1 MGFREILLACTAIAG
16 CLPSVALAQSQTAAV
31 TSDSAQADQGLG
43 DIIVTAQRRS
53 ESAQT
58 VPISLQSFSGGA
70 LESAKVGSTEDLTNV
85 VGGLIIV
92 PTAARPMVFVRG
104 IGTNSS
110 NTTPAVL
117 TFIDGV
123 YRPFGQSTDLA
134 NLQSVEV
141 LKGPQGTLF
150 GRNATGG
157 VVQITTK
164 PPSEDLG
171 AKVEVGYG
179 NYSTVD
185 ATAYV
190 TGGLTSGVAA
200 DVSLRYSDQ
209 GDGFGKNVFNGDD
222 VFATDRFSARSR
234 LRAEFSDAVNLTIA
248 GNYSQISG
256 TVGTNVSPAVGEC
269 LVLGGGGTAAGST
282 RPGAAAGTR
291 YCRGSSYFPGDFDIN
306 AGPTRTPSYRAKEW
320 GVSGTLEANLGSVTG
335 RSITAYQQSSEHS
348 FIDIDGTP
356 AAVVGVAIDRTPRKA
371 FTQELQ
377 LLSGDGSPLQ
387 WVVGAFYYHA
397 KTSLPNYA
405 VNANAVVSSDKD
417 DSISGYGQ
425 ATYEFLPETKLT
437 LGARYTHEKRS
448 VQGLVRN
455 LTTGLVNPGT
465 QGSDSQTFNEVT
477 WRVAL
482 DHKLSRNALVYASV
496 SRGFNAGFFN
506 ANSSA
511 GFANRTQNPAVL
523 PEFLTAYEVGFK
535 TDLLDRRLRLNA
547 SGFWYDYKGLQQQVY
562 VNGSTMTINA
572 GSARIKGIDFEL
584 VAQPVPS
591 LTLSLNGTYLDT
603 RFTSYTQAPNYVLIP
618 TGEVIQPIGSE
629 SKDAAGNRTTNAPEL
644 SYTFTATHVLETSIG
659 KFETTGNVNY
669 RGKTFIDAQN
679 NFRLPNRYVV
689 NLTERWTEPGG
700 NFFVS
705 VWAKNLLDKRYD
717 YAVNILA
724 PRGLVGQTAPP
735 RTYGATFGFDF

>member
-1 MGFREILLACTAIAG
+1 MRFREILLACTAIAG
-16 CLPSVALAQSQTAAV
+16 CLPSVALAQSQTADA
-31 TSDSAQADQGLG
+31 TSDSVQADQGLG

-53 ESAQT
+53 ESAQS

-70 LESAKVGSTEDLTNV
+70 LQAAAVEATEDLTNV
-85 VGGLIIV
+85 VGGLLVV
-92 PTAARPMVFVRG
+92 PTAARPMVFLRG

-123 YRPFGQSTDLA
+123 YQPFGQSTDLA

-157 VVQITTK
+157 VIQITTK
-164 PPSEDLG
+164 PPSETPG
-171 AKVEVGYG
+171 AKFEAGYG

-190 TGGLTSGVAA
+190 TGGLAKGIAA

-234 LRAEFSDAVNLTIA
+234 LRAELSEDVKLTLA

-256 TVGTNVSPAVGEC
+256 TVGTNVSPAVGGC

-291 YCRGSSYFPGDFDIN
+291 YCRGSAFFPGDYDIN

-320 GVSGTLEANLGSVTG
+320 GVSGTLEAKLGSVTG
-335 RSITAYQQSSEHS
+335 RSITAFQHSSEHS

-356 AAVVGVAIDRTPRKA
+356 AAVVGVAIDRTPRRA

-377 LLSGDGSPLQ
+377 LLSSGGDPLE

-405 VNANAVVSSDKD
+405 VNANAVVASDRD
-417 DSISGYGQ
+417 NSISGYGQ
-425 ATYEFLPETKLT
+425 ASYEFLPETKLT
-437 LGARYTHEKRS
+437 LGVRYTHEKRS

-455 LTTGLVNPGT
+455 LTTGLVKPGT

-511 GFANRTQNPAVL
+511 GFANRTQNPAVA
-523 PEFLTAYEVGFK
+523 PEFLTAYEVGAK
-535 TDLLDRRLRLNA
+535 TDLLDRRLRLNV
-547 SGFWYDYKGLQQQVY
+547 SGFWYEYKGLQQQVY
-562 VNGSTMTINA
+562 VDGSTITINA
-572 GSARIKGIDFEL
+572 GSARIKGVDFEL

-603 RFTSYTQAPNYVLIP
+603 EYTSYRRAPNYMLIP

-629 SKDAAGNRTTNAPEL
+629 SRDAAGRKITNAPEL
-644 SYTFTATHVLETSIG
+644 SYTFTATHALKTSIG
-659 KFETTGNVNY
+659 TFETTGNVNY

-679 NFRLPNRYVV
+679 NFKLPTRYVV

>member
-1 MGFREILLACTAIAG
+1 MRFRTAVLACTTLAG
-16 CLPSVALAQSQTAAV
+16 CLPSMALAQSQGTDV
-31 TSDSAQADQGLG
+31 TSVSAEADQGLG
-43 DIIVTAQRRS
+43 EIIVTAQRRS
-53 ESAQT
+53 ESAQS
-58 VPISLQSFSGGA
+58 VPISLQSFSGDA
-70 LESAKVGSTEDLTNV
+70 LTAASVDSTEDLTNV

-110 NTTPAVL
+110 NTTPAIL

-123 YRPFGQSTDLA
+123 YQPFGQSTDLA

-157 VVQITTK
+157 VIQITTK
-164 PPSEDLG
+164 PPSETPG
-171 AKVEVGYG
+171 AKVDVGYG

-190 TGGLTSGVAA
+190 TGGLANGLAA
-200 DVSLRYSDQ
+200 DVALKYSDQ
-209 GDGFGKNVFNGDD
+209 GDGFGTNVFNGDD
-222 VFATDRFSARSR
+222 VFATDRFSGRSR
-234 LRAEFSDAVNLTIA
+234 LRAVLSDDVTLTIA

-256 TVGTNVSPAVGEC
+256 TVGTNVSPAVGQC

-291 YCRGSSYFPGDFDIN
+291 YCRGSSYFPGDYDIN
-306 AGPTRTPSYRAKEW
+306 AGPVTTPFYRAKEW
-320 GVSGTLEANLGSVTG
+320 GVSGTLEANLGSLTG
-335 RSITAYQQSSEHS
+335 RSITAFQQSSEHS

-356 AAVVGVAIDRTPRKA
+356 ATGVHVTIDRTPRKA

-377 LLSGDGSPLQ
+377 LLSGDDTALQ

-397 KTSLPNYA
+397 QTSLPRYS
-405 VNANAVVSSDKD
+405 VNANSVEASDKD

-455 LTTGLVNPGT
+455 LNTGVINPGS

-482 DHKLSRNALVYASV
+482 DHKLTRNALIYASV

-511 GFANRTQNPAVL
+511 GFATRTQNPAVL
-523 PEFLTAYEVGFK
+523 PEFLTAYEVGAK
-535 TDLLDRRLRLNA
+535 TDLFDRRLRFNV

-562 VNGSTMTINA
+562 VNGSTVTINA
-572 GSARIKGIDFEL
+572 GSAEIKGIDLEL
-584 VAQPVPS
+584 VAQPIPS
-591 LTLSLNGTYLDT
+591 LTLSLNGTYLDSKY
-603 RFTSYTQAPNYVLIP
+603 TSYAQAPNYVLIP

-629 SKDAAGNRTTNAPEL
+629 SRDAAGKSITNAPEL
-644 SYTFTATHVLETSIG
+644 SYTFTATHVLSTSIG
-659 KFETTGNVNY
+659 TFETTGNVNY

-679 NFRLPNRYVV
+679 NFRLPTRYVV
-689 NLTERWTEPGG
+689 NLTERWNEPGG

-724 PRGLVGQTAPP
+724 PRGLVGQSAPP
-735 RTYGATFGFDF
+735 RTYGATFGFSF